1 MSAPELSATEVASAL
16 ERGELAAVDVREAGE
31 WNAGHIAGAVWI
43 PMGEFAD
50 RVSELPRRA
59 AGDRLPQR
67 CTQRRGGRL
76 AGAVGSRRRQPGG
89 RHGGLARRLAADRT
103 GGRLDRVSVRVGTC
117 SWADESLSKLWY
129 PPGVSS
135 AEARLRWYAEHF
147 DTVEVN
153 SSYYALPTEE
163 MATAWA
169 HRTPP
174 GFVFHVK
181 AFGMMTRHPVRVEQ
195 LPPDMRSEAEFDERG
210 RIDRPSQELRSAV
223 FRRFLRAVEPLR
235 EAGKLGGVL
244 MQLPQ
249 YVVFKPS
256 SFAYLEWARE
266 QLTDHHMLVEF
277 RHRSWLTDEHREQTL
292 AFLERL
298 PASYVIVDAPPVTS
312 DNVAPTVV
320 ARTSDTAYL
329 RLHGRN
335 KATWNHRGGGAAKR
349 FDYLYSRDE
358 LAEWVEPL
366 RELAGSAR
374 EVFAMFNNNGR
385 STDVNGQPFAQAP
398 ANAAQLLELLDES

>member
-1 MSAPELSATEVASAL
+1 M
-16 ERGELAAVDVREAGE
+16 
-31 WNAGHIAGAVWI
+31 
-43 PMGEFAD
+43 
-50 RVSELPRRA
+50 
-59 AGDRLPQR
+59 
-67 CTQRRGGRL
+67 
-76 AGAVGSRRRQPGG
+76 
-89 RHGGLARRLAADRT
+89 
-103 GGRLDRVSVRVGTC
+103 SVRVGTC

-169 HRTPP
+169 QRTPP

-210 RIDRPSQELRSAV
+210 RIDRPSRELRSAV

-256 SFAYLEWARE
+256 SFAYLEWARSSSPI
-266 QLTDHHMLVEF
+266 T
-277 RHRSWLTDEHREQTL
+277 RCWS
-292 AFLERL
+292 
-298 PASYVIVDAPPVTS
+298 SS
-312 DNVAPTVV
+312 G
-320 ARTSDTAYL
+320 TA
-329 RLHGRN
+329 
-335 KATWNHRGGGAAKR
+335 
-349 FDYLYSRDE
+349 
-358 LAEWVEPL
+358 
-366 RELAGSAR
+366 AG
-374 EVFAMFNNNGR
+374 
-385 STDVNGQPFAQAP
+385 
-398 ANAAQLLELLDES
+398 

>member
-1 MSAPELSATEVASAL
+1 
-16 ERGELAAVDVREAGE
+16 
-31 WNAGHIAGAVWI
+31 
-43 PMGEFAD
+43 
-50 RVSELPRRA
+50 
-59 AGDRLPQR
+59 
-67 CTQRRGGRL
+67 
-76 AGAVGSRRRQPGG
+76 
-89 RHGGLARRLAADRT
+89 
-103 GGRLDRVSVRVGTC
+103 VSVRVGTC

-169 HRTPP
+169 QRTPP
-174 GFVFHVK
+174 GFLFHVK

-195 LPPDMRSEAEFDERG
+195 LPPDMRSQAEFDERG
-210 RIDRPSQELRSAV
+210 RIERPSRELRSEV

-249 YVVFKPS
+249 YVVCKPS

-277 RHRSWLTDEHREQTL
+277 RHRSWLTDEHRDQTL
-292 AFLERL
+292 GFLERL
-298 PASYVIVDAPPVTS
+298 PASYVIVDAPRLTS

-335 KATWNHRGGGAAKR
+335 ATTWNHRGGGAAKR
-349 FDYLYSRDE
+349 FDHLYSRDE
-358 LAEWVEPL
+358 LAEWVGPL

-385 STDVNGQPFAQAP
+385 STDVNGNPFAQAP
-398 ANAAQLLELLDES
+398 ANAAQLLELLKKS

>member
-1 MSAPELSATEVASAL
+1 M
-16 ERGELAAVDVREAGE
+16 
-31 WNAGHIAGAVWI
+31 
-43 PMGEFAD
+43 
-50 RVSELPRRA
+50 
-59 AGDRLPQR
+59 
-67 CTQRRGGRL
+67 
-76 AGAVGSRRRQPGG
+76 
-89 RHGGLARRLAADRT
+89 
-103 GGRLDRVSVRVGTC
+103 SVRVGTC

-135 AEARLRWYAEHF
+135 AEARLRWYADHF

-169 HRTPP
+169 QRTPP
-174 GFVFHVK
+174 GFLFHVK

-195 LPPDMRSEAEFDERG
+195 LPPDMRAEAEFDERG
-210 RIDRPSQELRSAV
+210 RIDRPSRKLRSAV
-223 FRRFLRAVEPLR
+223 FRRFLRAVEPLG

-277 RHRSWLTDEHREQTL
+277 RHRSWLEPEVAAKTL
-292 AFLERL
+292 SFLESID
-298 PASYVIVDAPPVTS
+298 ATYVMVDAPRT
-312 DNVAPTVV
+312 DARNVAPTVI
-320 ARTSDTAYL
+320 AQTGDEAYL

-335 KATWNHRGGGAAKR
+335 AATWNARGGGAAKR
-349 FDYLYSRDE
+349 FDHLYSRDE
-358 LAEWVEPL
+358 LAEWVGPL

-385 STDVNGQPFAQAP
+385 STDVNGNPFAQAP
-398 ANAAQLLELLDES
+398 ANAAQLLELLKES

>member
-1 MSAPELSATEVASAL
+1 M
-16 ERGELAAVDVREAGE
+16 
-31 WNAGHIAGAVWI
+31 
-43 PMGEFAD
+43 
-50 RVSELPRRA
+50 
-59 AGDRLPQR
+59 
-67 CTQRRGGRL
+67 
-76 AGAVGSRRRQPGG
+76 
-89 RHGGLARRLAADRT
+89 
-103 GGRLDRVSVRVGTC
+103 SVRVGTC

-335 KATWNHRGGGAAKR
+335 TATWNHRGGGAAKR
-349 FDYLYSRDE
+349 FDYLYSQDE

-366 RELAGSAR
+366 RRAGRKRGRGVRDVQQQRPQHRRQRPAVRPGTGQRRAAVGAAGRVVEAGRGRPVNLGRAYRAAGGRHAGPVKPALATGGHGCLRRGLSRGLISSVAATVPRILLWKIGAAAVVPSGPESQPDHVPSSPMSASLSR
-374 EVFAMFNNNGR
+374 
-385 STDVNGQPFAQAP
+385 
-398 ANAAQLLELLDES
+398 